1 MGHKKHMNC
10 SCAPKEDA
18 PKVLGHCF
26 ILKWAVAAT
35 ERRTPWSGVFFQN
48 GGNKKYVG
56 IQKWGVKQQLN
67 HLIN

>member
-1 MGHKKHMNC
+1 MRHTNHGYYSH
-10 SCAPKEDA
+10 AIDEDA
-18 PKVLGHCF
+18 PKVLGHGS